1 MVKSNPSGFNV
12 LWRYFAWSNQ
22 TLALFA
28 FMAIIIWMFENGKGK
43 WTWIPLIPGA
53 FYCFQTCS
61 FILNAKIGLS
71 LSWNIAYPIAAALTV
86 AYTVSLLVW
95 GKKRGAQATLS

>member
-71 LSWNIAYPIAAALTV
+71 LNWNIAYPIAAALTV
-86 AYTVSLLVW
+86 TYTVSLLV
-95 GKKRGAQATLS
+95 